1 MRFRFFLCASAD
13 LGVRRTNV
21 SSSFCNSGYIEILR
35 IAQAAAERRPLDCE
49 ANASC
54 KRSEKELQ
62 CKLHQARIFNL
73 GYLAELRAIRRIP
86 IRVEELCVIK
96 DVEELRPEVNVH
108 GFGY

>member
-21 SSSFCNSGYIEILR
+21 SSSFCSSGYIEILR
-35 IAQAAAERRPLDCE
+35 IAQAAAEQRPLDCE

-62 CKLHQARIFNL
+62 CKLHQARIARLRNFSER
-73 GYLAELRAIRRIP
+73 GAVCGVTVRIQELR
-86 IRVEELCVIK
+86 VIK
-96 DVEELRPEVNVH
+96 GVE
-108 GFGY
+108 